1 MKFTYCIMAVLLVWI
16 YIEIEYFWFGNG
28 MRNKSFG
35 LDMYLKTVFLV
46 WKCYIF
52 ACFRLDF

>member
-1 MKFTYCIMAVLLVWI
+1 MSLLLMKFTYCIMVVLLVWI

-35 LDMYLKTVFLV
+35 LDIYLKN
-46 WKCYIF
+46 CIF
-52 ACFRLDF
+52 GLEMIYF